1 MPLSLGIKNKSTL
14 KNYKEVDTSP
24 TVSSGSLTLDL
35 NNGNIFIVS
44 KDQDITSITISNS
57 PSSTYVGN
65 FTLIL
70 ENAVGLGGLVSWPA
84 SIKWPSGSSP
94 TLSTTFGNRD
104 IFAFMSLD
112 GGTSWL
118 GFIAQQDI

>member
-1 MPLSLGIKNKSTL
+1 MRLYIRLNLS
-14 KNYKEVDTSP
+14 
-24 TVSSGSLTLDL
+24 
-35 NNGNIFIVS
+35 
-44 KDQDITSITISNS
+44 
-57 PSSTYVGN
+57 N

-84 SIKWPSGSSP
+84 SIKWPSGNSP
-94 TLSTTFGNRD
+94 TLSTTLGNRD

>member
-14 KNYKEVDTSP
+14 KNYKEVDSSP
-24 TVSSGSLTLDL
+24 SVSSGSLTLDL

-44 KDQDITSITISNS
+44 KNQDITSITISNS

-84 SIKWPSGSSP
+84 SIKWPSGNSP
-94 TLSTTFGNRD
+94 TLSTTLGNRD